1 MSAVILGGLDI
12 AALPAEVAPARHWL
26 CKLLCNDH
34 NDIIDDVVLMAC
46 EAITNSIRHSDSAD
60 RDEDGKPGT
69 VTLLV
74 LADHGA
80 LRIEVIDAG
89 SRTSAPQVTDD
100 DPNATSGRGLHMID
114 MLSAGRWGSYTHDD
128 GRTVWFEIGLRP

>member
-1 MSAVILGGLDI
+1 MSAVILGALDI
-12 AALPAEVAPARHWL
+12 VALPAEVAPARHWL

-34 NDIIDDVVLMAC
+34 KEVIDDIVLMAC

-60 RDEDGKPGT
+60 RDEDGEPGT

-74 LADHGA
+74 LGDAGA
-80 LRIEVIDAG
+80 LRVEVIDAG

-100 DPNATSGRGLHMID
+100 GLDALSGRGLHMID
-114 MLSAGRWGSYTHDD
+114 LLSGGRWGTYTHDN
-128 GRTVWFEIGLRP
+128 GRTVWFEIGFRP